1 MSQLEVNSN
10 VVKLIN
16 MQSSHNIDEGG
27 RSENNLYEMPPTEI
41 VDSTRRQISS
51 SFGNVAGNKK
61 LAFASIAIL
70 CFINLIN
77 YMDRYT
83 VAGVLIAIQKFYN
96 LNDADAGLIQT
107 SFICSYMIF
116 APIFGYLG
124 DRYSRKWLIVGGIS
138 FWSATTLLGSFIP
151 KGYFPWFLALRAL
164 VGVGE
169 ASYSTVAPTIIA
181 DLFSKTIRT
190 RVLALFY
197 FAIPVGSGVGYIVG
211 AKIANIFGH
220 WYWAL
225 RATPI
230 LGLLAIILAI
240 LFLRDPPRGEA
251 EGGVHLTQTSIKE
264 DLLYLSK
271 NCSFIWSTFG
281 FTCVAF
287 ATGALALWAP
297 AYMNYAISLN
307 SKSVSNLNVNVNI
320 KFGIITCVAGISGVL
335 LGSGLSQYLR
345 KFNERADPLV
355 CAAGMLGSTPFVFFG
370 CIVAAKYTNL
380 SWTLIFFG
388 EMLLCMNWAIVADML
403 LYVVIPT
410 RRSIAAATQILISHA
425 LGDATSPSII
435 GTVSDAI
442 NYTNDKSIIIKYIS
456 LQYALFITTFVL
468 VIGGFCFLI
477 TALYI
482 VNDKKRC
489 TLIVKGLNY
498 AESSEELDSN
508 QETPS
513 CCPFFKRRECPRPIY
528 DGPSEDVIT

>member
-1 MSQLEVNSN
+1 MSHLEVDNN
-10 VVKLIN
+10 VVKLRN
-16 MQSSHNIDEGG
+16 MQSIENIDRGEGA
-27 RSENNLYEMPPTEI
+27 ENLLEMPSPEI
-41 VDSTRRQISS
+41 VDSTRIAISS
-51 SFGNVAGNKK
+51 SFGNVAGNRK

-83 VAGVLIAIQKFYN
+83 VAGVLLAIKKYYD
-96 LNDADAGLIQT
+96 LNDAEAGLIQT
-107 SFICSYMIF
+107 SFIVSYMIF

-124 DRYSRKWLIVGGIS
+124 DRYSRKWLIVGGIT
-138 FWSATTLLGSFIP
+138 FWSATTLFGSFIP
-151 KGYFPWFLALRAL
+151 KGYFSLFLTFRAL
-164 VGVGE
+164 VGIGE

-197 FAIPVGSGVGYIVG
+197 FAIPVGSGIGYIIG
-211 AKIANIFGH
+211 AKIANYFGH

-225 RATPI
+225 RATPV
-230 LGLLAIILAI
+230 LGLIAIILAI

-251 EGGVHLTQTSIKE
+251 ESGIHLVQTGLKE
-264 DLLYLSK
+264 DLIYLSR

-297 AYMNYAISLN
+297 TYMEYAISLN
-307 SKSVSNLNVNVNI
+307 SKTVDSLSTSVSI

-335 LGSGLSQYLR
+335 LGSGIAQYLR

-370 CIVAAKYTNL
+370 CIVAHKYTDL

-388 EMLLCMNWAIVADML
+388 EMLLCMNWAIVADIL

-425 LGDATSPSII
+425 LGDATSPYII

-442 NYTNDKSIIIKYIS
+442 NYTKDKSIIIQYIS
-456 LQYALFITTFVL
+456 LQYSLFITAFVL
-468 VIGGFCFLI
+468 VIGGFCFFV

-482 VNDKKRC
+482 INDKKRC
-489 TLIVKGLNY
+489 NLIIKGLNTV
-498 AESSEELDSN
+498 ENHEELEDLN
-508 QETPS
+508 KEAHS
-513 CCPFFKRRECPRPIY
+513 CCPFFKKRTWPKPSF